1 MENINNT
8 DYKSLF
14 ERNYG
19 VFSPK
24 EQEKIRN
31 ANVLIIGSGG
41 IGGIVAESLARS
53 GVEKMTIYEFDTFQI
68 SNLNRQ
74 IACNI
79 DSIGKNKG
87 RVTKEAISKINPSA
101 KITLYER
108 ELLPEEIQTVIKE
121 KAWDVVIPAADK
133 WPFSVSMLDAC
144 IDAGIPAIMSYP
156 AGALGR
162 VSSFMPGG
170 PYASECLTM
179 PYRASYEDL
188 REFMESS
195 ENRSILYYYRKL
207 GGWTQEWFEG
217 FVEGRLPHPQIA
229 PIVWITGTLA
239 SMEII
244 KIVSGRWKPVAAP
257 HYWLITPDGGKIA
270 KFSWGRRLFSR
281 IMRREWGKKIIPAFA
296 KRPGLVKF
304 FTRLIS

>member
-1 MENINNT
+1 MDIINST

-19 VFSPK
+19 VFSPE
-24 EQEKIRN
+24 EQENIRN
-31 ANVLIIGSGG
+31 ANILIIGCGG
-41 IGGIVAESLARS
+41 IGGVIAEALARS
-53 GVEKMTIYEFDTFQI
+53 GLENMTIYEFDTFQI

-74 IACNI
+74 IAC
-79 DSIGKNKG
+79 DFHTLGQNKG
-87 RVTKEAISKINPSA
+87 RVTKEAILKINPSA
-101 KITLYER
+101 KITLHER
-108 ELLPEEIQTVIKE
+108 ELLPEEIQTVLKE
-121 KAWDVVIPAADK
+121 SSWDVVMPAADK
-133 WPFSVSMLDAC
+133 WPFSVFMLDAC
-144 IDAGIPAIMSYP
+144 VDAGIPAIMSYP

-162 VSSFMPGG
+162 VCTFMPGG

-179 PYRASYEDL
+179 PYKASYEDL
-188 REFMESS
+188 KEFMESS
-195 ENRSILYYYRKL
+195 ENRSILYYYQKL

-217 FVEGRLPHPQIA
+217 FVKGKLPHPQIA

-257 HYWLITPDGGKIA
+257 HYWQITPNGGRIA
-270 KFSWGRRLFSR
+270 RFSVGRRLLSR
-281 IMRREWGKKIIPAFA
+281 MMRHDWGKAIIPALA
-296 KRPGLVKF
+296 KRPGLVKA